1 MSHTDATQIAY
12 QPDYEGTAEQRLLAM
27 WSKPRIRAVMRAL
40 GYGVQVVEDMAF
52 DTIVSTTLANAVG
65 DALDQW
71 GELVGEPRGA
81 ASDPEYR
88 QFIQAR
94 MLVNRSSGNVEDLLE
109 ILDVATRPNVS
120 VLHLDNFPSGFYL
133 QVTRTAFLTD
143 EGARRVARM
152 MEDARPGGRHMS
164 VIEAVLNGYGF
175 TGDPDAAGFTVGPYS
190 RLLEVI

>member
-1 MSHTDATQIAY
+1 MSHGEAITIAY
-12 QPDYEGTAEQRLLAM
+12 NPDYPGDAENRLLTM
-27 WSKPRIRAVMRAL
+27 WRKPRIRAVMRGL
-40 GYGVQVVEDMAF
+40 GYGAQVVEDQTF
-52 DTIVSTTLANAVG
+52 DLIASTTLQNSTG

-71 GELVGEPRGA
+71 GEIVGEARGA
-81 ASDPEYR
+81 ASDSEYR

-94 MLVNRSSGNVEDLLE
+94 MLVNRSTGTVEDLLE

-120 VLHLDNFPSGFYL
+120 VIHLDNLPAGFYL

-152 MEDARPGGRHMS
+152 MEDARPAGRHMS

-190 RLLEVI
+190 RLLEVV